1 MLLRNNG
8 YFCEIAP
15 VVDSYEISDSNPVVA
30 LVVARET
37 QPFSRRTDEW
47 VHVAQS
53 QIRRNVRILSEN
65 DEHALRSASNV
76 LLSLP
81 GRMIYQKTALE
92 KPWIFFVGSDLP
104 KECSSA

>member
-1 MLLRNNG
+1 MLLNLKSG
-8 YFCEIAP
+8 ATLE
-15 VVDSYEISDSNPVVA
+15 
-30 LVVARET
+30 
-37 QPFSRRTDEW
+37 FSRKMMST
-47 VHVAQS
+47 HFG
-53 QIRRNVRILSEN
+53 LP
-65 DEHALRSASNV
+65 SNV